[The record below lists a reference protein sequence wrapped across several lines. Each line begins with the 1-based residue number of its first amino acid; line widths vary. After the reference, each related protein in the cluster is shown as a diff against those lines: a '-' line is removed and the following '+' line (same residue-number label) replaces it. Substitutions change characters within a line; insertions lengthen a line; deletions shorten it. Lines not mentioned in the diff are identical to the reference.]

1 MHPRNRAQ
9 RITSPSTSTITPPH
23 RAVTRRAVS
32 GRAVSGRAVQRA
44 VVPHL
49 VHMSSVGAYTA
60 VIDQRRVNEQWPT
73 AGIPTSPYSQH
84 KAAAERLL
92 DVAEATTD
100 SALTITRLRPGFVV
114 QGAAAS
120 GLLRYG
126 LPGYVPAAALR
137 WVPLASPGPAPSHTQ
152 DSRRRDHPRPAP
164 SHRRH
169 HQPGR
174 RTTGDPRRCRR
185 SPGCTAG
192 AGARTGAP
200 RAGRARLADPV
211 TGVGTRVSRL
221 GVLGAA
227 VEHPCPATAGVGTD
241 RGRPGSVA
249 GGHHCCAGKAPAR
262 SAPRCGPA
270 QRGICWPGCGA
281 PDRSAIAAAPER
293 THPLAGVLL
302 LHRTGLVCGLSG
314 YAPVLFHLRLEQV
327 PAPPHQLLAP
337 PTFVVTKRSPVAVV
351 EFLHHLKSPP
361 SSQHVTSDEL
371 RGKTLGLLEVPSATQ
386 LLHRRTQGEISTTHQ
401 LVKRVQVPPSPLE
414 KLHRLRH
421 RAHRRHRTADT
432 PSGRRCSTSGPS
444 EASAMVNPLSYWWKA
459 APATPRPACLLR
471 GVRARWSRDTGPGAR
486 MTQDVKPR

>member
-1 MHPRNRAQ
+1 MSSTTTTPATTSPPRPGVFQAVRDAPRNRAQ

-73 AGIPTSPYSQH
+73 RHPDLALQPAQGCRRAPARRQH

-137 WVPLASPGPAPSHTQ
+137 WVPLASPGPAPSRTQ
-152 DSRRRDHPRPAP
+152 DSRRRCGRRDHPRPAP
-164 SHRRH
+164 SHRRR

-227 VEHPCPATAGVGTD
+227 VEHHPCPATAGVGTD

-249 GGHHCCAGKAPAR
+249 GGHHCCAGRRQHGQP
-262 SAPRCGPA
+262 P
-270 QRGICWPGCGA
+270 
-281 PDRSAIAAAPER
+281 AAAP
-293 THPLAGVLL
+293 HSAGSAGPDAAL
-302 LHRTGLVCGLSG
+302 RTGRRS
-314 YAPVLFHLRLEQV
+314 
-327 PAPPHQLLAP
+327 PPHL
-337 PTFVVTKRSPVAVV
+337 S
-351 EFLHHLKSPP
+351 
-361 SSQHVTSDEL
+361 EL
-371 RGKTLGLLEVPSATQ
+371 
-386 LLHRRTQGEISTTHQ
+386 
-401 LVKRVQVPPSPLE
+401 
-414 KLHRLRH
+414 
-421 RAHRRHRTADT
+421 T
-432 PSGRRCSTSGPS
+432 P
-444 EASAMVNPLSYWWKA
+444 
-459 APATPRPACLLR
+459 
-471 GVRARWSRDTGPGAR
+471 
-486 MTQDVKPR
+486 

>member
-1 MHPRNRAQ
+1 VGGTA
-9 RITSPSTSTITPPH
+9 
-23 RAVTRRAVS
+23 AVL
-32 GRAVSGRAVQRA
+32 RAVQRA

-227 VEHPCPATAGVGTD
+227 VEHHPCPATAGVGTD

-249 GGHHCCAGKAPAR
+249 GGHHCCAGRRQHGQP
-262 SAPRCGPA
+262 P
-270 QRGICWPGCGA
+270 
-281 PDRSAIAAAPER
+281 AAAP
-293 THPLAGVLL
+293 HSAGSAGPDAAL
-302 LHRTGLVCGLSG
+302 RTGRRS
-314 YAPVLFHLRLEQV
+314 
-327 PAPPHQLLAP
+327 PPHL
-337 PTFVVTKRSPVAVV
+337 S
-351 EFLHHLKSPP
+351 
-361 SSQHVTSDEL
+361 EL
-371 RGKTLGLLEVPSATQ
+371 
-386 LLHRRTQGEISTTHQ
+386 
-401 LVKRVQVPPSPLE
+401 
-414 KLHRLRH
+414 
-421 RAHRRHRTADT
+421 T
-432 PSGRRCSTSGPS
+432 P
-444 EASAMVNPLSYWWKA
+444 
-459 APATPRPACLLR
+459 
-471 GVRARWSRDTGPGAR
+471 
-486 MTQDVKPR
+486 